1 MKTAGLVL
9 DFYDDRG
16 GEILKE
22 AFPTPDA
29 LPESVKAAHIL
40 SPAERGV
47 LRDEAFALILHS
59 DDGELR
65 KFACV
70 DEGNTLLSTL
80 YFLQNAA
87 KLPAEAI
94 KTAAVNLIEFNK
106 EFELPIPLELILAA
120 ETGMPTV
127 EKTADSSDAA
137 EKRWSTGEKVAA
149 NALARKRDSKQ
160 QPFVGDEA
168 DWAQRTNLISVRGG
182 ADSGRVIPTANQMK
196 TASRVVDVSAA
207 EPRPFLKSK
216 AASKTALAGRY
227 SLDSYL
233 DVQRAVAYFDENWS
247 SFTPAQR
254 HEFAVKTAARADEL
268 GIKVSEVL
276 DRYGSTEYA
285 PDIEAHLANR
295 RAVDPAHREIWDDLQ
310 EKVAMVE
317 PEQFAQLLTEADELF
332 NLDVHWGGAVA
343 DPYYATFG
351 GRGHEK
357 VAWAHETSDGSKI
370 DEAALRAIP
379 RSEIEK
385 NFASDF
391 AEAFAANPTVIFD
404 SMPADTKQVL
414 ARMAQEG

>member
-9 DFYDDRG
+9 DFYDDRS
-16 GEILKE
+16 GELLKE
-22 AFPTPDA
+22 TYPTTDD
-29 LPESVKAAHIL
+29 LPESVKTAHIL
-40 SPAERGV
+40 TPAERGV

-94 KTAAVNLIEFNK
+94 KVAAVNLIDFNK
-106 EFELPIPLELILAA
+106 EFDLPIPLELVLAA

-127 EKTADSSDAA
+127 EKT
-137 EKRWSTGEKVAA
+137 AA

-160 QPFVGDEA
+160 QPYVGDEA

-216 AASKTALAGRY
+216 TAAKTALDGRY

-233 DVQRAVAYFDENWS
+233 DVQRAAAYFDENWI
-247 SFTPAQR
+247 SFSPAQR

-295 RAVDPAHREIWDDLQ
+295 RAVDPAHADIWNDLQ
-310 EKVAMVE
+310 TKVAMVE
-317 PEQFAQLLTEADELF
+317 PEQFAQLLSEADELF

-343 DPYYATFG
+343 DPYFATFG
-351 GRGHEK
+351 GRGQEK
-357 VAWAHETSDGSKI
+357 TAWAHETGDGAKI

-379 RSEIEK
+379 KAEIEK
-385 NFASDF
+385 NFAPDF
-391 AEAFAANPTVIFD
+391 AEAFAQNPTVIFD
-404 SMPADTKQVL
+404 SMPADTKAVL
-414 ARMAQEG
+414 SRMAQES